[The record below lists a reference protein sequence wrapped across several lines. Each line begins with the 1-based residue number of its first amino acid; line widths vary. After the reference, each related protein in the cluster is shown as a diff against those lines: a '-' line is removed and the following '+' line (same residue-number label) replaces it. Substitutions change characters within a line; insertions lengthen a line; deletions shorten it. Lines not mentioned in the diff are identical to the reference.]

1 MTVTKDAGNRNM
13 PAMVMVP
20 EDKLEQL
27 ICAVTSLGELH
38 LKLIGLYEKES
49 RLKKQHKPYLY
60 VREYADEVCR
70 EDKVLVNQIV
80 REVLDPES
88 TKIVKQDK
96 DGKTKTQESE
106 RKEFDPEKCRDCL
119 RYEDC
124 EEFYMQLRAAERKKT
139 KDEKSE
145 GGTKEQVK
153 AVPDHSDNF
162 SLPDGLVLMSTET
175 LGSMQDD
182 MLRLTEA
189 MDQLVGILRAG
200 VNGSCVRRADAEKAV
215 NMGSHLSDEVF
226 RRWDNADFA
235 ALA

>member
-27 ICAVTSLGELH
+27 ICAVTFLGELH

-70 EDKVLVNQIV
+70 EDKALVNQIV

-88 TKIVKQDK
+88 VRIVEPDEGRGRRNPDNKEEP
-96 DGKTKTQESE
+96 QETE
-106 RKEFDPEKCRDCL
+106 NRNLNPEK
-119 RYEDC
+119 
-124 EEFYMQLRAAERKKT
+124 K
-139 KDEKSE
+139 
-145 GGTKEQVK
+145 
-153 AVPDHSDNF
+153 DNF

-235 ALA
+235 AFA